1 MWSRKRCIA
10 ITLSFLLM
18 LTCFNIPVSAT
29 ETVFAPE
36 ITVDN
41 NTRLVQIE
49 GKAVQAPG
57 TRVTIAVWYPD
68 KSVENLLAG
77 EDISEVNAYTQ
88 EIALNSESEY
98 SHSFYLTP
106 DAISGIYTLNINIPG
121 YDEPQTSTFIYRNL
135 TGARLV
141 LNTAKTGTAS
151 EILSSFNNGLVHVNV
166 ETSIEYEKYK
176 SADRGYIASRV
187 EKERP
192 VGDEDEGFNSLA
204 SIVDNI
210 MEQITKTRELAT
222 ANRTTVRDAVLND
235 SDTYLINAE
244 DIEKYNDLSKTKK
257 EKVIAELKSSIS
269 DALYPEDVRDA
280 FEEAVEEAANSK
292 TQSGN
297 SAPGGSGGSGGSGV
311 SSSVKFGSELMTNS
325 ASEKLEAVDSFTDL
339 SDCEWAKDEIN
350 TLAGKGIIN
359 GKGDGKFCP
368 NDNITREELIKLL
381 ITAFGVRA
389 ASASAVP
396 FKDVEYGAWYYD
408 SIATAYQ
415 LRMVSGMSAESF
427 GIGLNVTRQD
437 MVVML
442 YNVLYQQGITMEPE
456 IEKVNFADSDE
467 IATYAT
473 RAVDAMSAA
482 KVVNGQ
488 SDNRFAPKS
497 SATRAEAVKIIYEV
511 MYRLNLL

>member
-1 MWSRKRCIA
+1 M
-10 ITLSFLLM
+10 
-18 LTCFNIPVSAT
+18 
-29 ETVFAPE
+29 
-36 ITVDN
+36 
-41 NTRLVQIE
+41 
-49 GKAVQAPG
+49 
-57 TRVTIAVWYPD
+57 
-68 KSVENLLAG
+68 
-77 EDISEVNAYTQ
+77 
-88 EIALNSESEY
+88 
-98 SHSFYLTP
+98 
-106 DAISGIYTLNINIPG
+106 
-121 YDEPQTSTFIYRNL
+121 
-135 TGARLV
+135 
-141 LNTAKTGTAS
+141 
-151 EILSSFNNGLVHVNV
+151 
-166 ETSIEYEKYK
+166 
-176 SADRGYIASRV
+176 
-187 EKERP
+187 
-192 VGDEDEGFNSLA
+192 
-204 SIVDNI
+204 
-210 MEQITKTRELAT
+210 
-222 ANRTTVRDAVLND
+222 
-235 SDTYLINAE
+235 
-244 DIEKYNDLSKTKK
+244 
-257 EKVIAELKSSIS
+257 
-269 DALYPEDVRDA
+269 
-280 FEEAVEEAANSK
+280 
-292 TQSGN
+292 
-297 SAPGGSGGSGGSGV
+297 
-311 SSSVKFGSELMTNS
+311 
-325 ASEKLEAVDSFTDL
+325 EAVDSFTDL